1 MTETVLITG
10 ATAGLGAEFA
20 RQIASKGS
28 HLILVARNSERLEAK
43 AAQLRTEH
51 AVQVETLAADLLT
64 DDGVS
69 RVAARLRE
77 SARPV
82 TTLINNAGY
91 GLTRSF
97 ADNPIETEL
106 DHLKIHV
113 EVPLTLSHAAL
124 QGMRERRSG
133 HIINVASV
141 AGFTP
146 RGTYGAVKAAM
157 ISFSRWANICYGPEG
172 VSVMALCPGFV
183 HTEFHQR
190 MNVDKKTVPSWMWL
204 HADDVVTEALRDAAR
219 GKAVSIPSVKYKVLV
234 GASRLLPPALVA
246 AVAKRG
252 R

>member
-1 MTETVLITG
+1 MAENVLITG

-20 RQIASKGS
+20 DQIAAKGS
-28 HLILVARNSERLEAK
+28 NLILVARNESRLDGK
-43 AAQLRTEH
+43 AAQLRAKH
-51 AVQVETLAADLLT
+51 SVHVESLSADLHT
-64 DDGVS
+64 DDGID
-69 RVAARLRE
+69 RVVARLKE
-77 SARPV
+77 NAVPV

-91 GLTRSF
+91 GLTKPF

-133 HIINVASV
+133 NIINVSSV

-146 RGTYGAVKAAM
+146 RGSYGAVKAAM
-157 ISFSRWANICYGPEG
+157 ISFSRWANIAYSREG
-172 VSVMALCPGFV
+172 VNVMALCPGFV

-190 MNVDKKTVPSWMWL
+190 MKVDKKTVPSWMWL
-204 HADDVVTEALRDAAR
+204 HADDVVAEGLRDAAR
-219 GKAVSIPSVKYKVLV
+219 GKAVSIPSAKYKVLV
-234 GASRLLPPALVA
+234 GLSRLLPPEFVA
-246 AVAKRG
+246 SVAKRG

>member
-20 RQIASKGS
+20 RQIAVKGS
-28 HLILVARNSERLEAK
+28 NLVLVARNSERLEDK
-43 AAQLRTEH
+43 AAQLRGKYS
-51 AVQVETLAADLLT
+51 VQVETLAADLLT

-69 RVAARLRE
+69 RVVARLKQ
-77 SARPV
+77 SAAPV

-91 GLTRSF
+91 GLTKSF
-97 ADNPIETEL
+97 ADNPAEAEL

-146 RGTYGAVKAAM
+146 RGTYGAAKAAM

-172 VSVMALCPGFV
+172 VNVMALCPGFV

-190 MNVDKKTVPSWMWL
+190 MNVDKKLVPSWMWL
-204 HADDVVTEALRDAAR
+204 HADDVVAEALRDAAR

-234 GASRLLPPALVA
+234 ALSRFLPPALVA
-246 AVAKRG
+246 TLAKRG